1 MRISRRLLASG
12 FVQAPLA
19 FLLALYIRIVGGT
32 TRWQREG
39 FDTLETLR
47 AEGKP
52 LIFCFWH
59 GRLAMMPLCHREARA
74 AAVLISIHRD
84 GRLVARVI
92 ERLGLSTIDGSTG
105 RGGETAMLQ
114 CRAQLS
120 KGGIVSIAPDG
131 PRGPRMQAAAGTI
144 QLAALTGVPI
154 LPSAVATS
162 RRHVF
167 SSWDRFLLPLPFGRG
182 LYRVGAPISV
192 PRDADASAIDA
203 ARLALERAL
212 NELSADCD
220 RRMGHAPIEP
230 APSLATMEAAR

>member
-1 MRISRRLLASG
+1 MSLSRRLLASG
-12 FVQAPLA
+12 PVQS
-19 FLLALYIRIVGGT
+19 LLALPIGFYIRIVGWT

-39 FDTLETLR
+39 FDVLEALR
-47 AEGKP
+47 ADGKP

-74 AAVLISIHRD
+74 AAVLISTHRD
-84 GRLVARVI
+84 GRLVARTI
-92 ERLGLSTIDGSTG
+92 ERLGLSTIDGSTT
-105 RGGETAMLQ
+105 RGGDTAILQ
-114 CRAQLS
+114 CRTQLS

-162 RRHVF
+162 HRRVF
-167 SSWDRFLLPLPFGRG
+167 DSWDRFLLPLPFGRG
-182 LYRVGAPISV
+182 IYRIGAPISV
-192 PRDADASAIDA
+192 PRDADAAAIET

-230 APSLATMEAAR
+230 AAPHAIAEPAR

>member
-12 FVQAPLA
+12 LIQAPLA
-19 FLLALYIRIVGGT
+19 FLFAFYIRIVGWT

-39 FDTLETLR
+39 FDSLEAIR
-47 AEGKP
+47 ADGKP

-74 AAVLISIHRD
+74 AAVLISTHRD
-84 GRLVARVI
+84 GRLVARMI
-92 ERLGLSTIDGSTG
+92 ETLGLSTIDGSTR
-105 RGGETAMLQ
+105 RGGEAATLQ
-114 CRAQLS
+114 CRTQLS

-154 LPSAVATS
+154 LPSSVATS
-162 RRHVF
+162 RRRVF
-167 SSWDRFLLPLPFGRG
+167 GSWDRFLLPLPFGRG
-182 LYRVGAPISV
+182 IYRVGVPISV
-192 PRDADASAIDA
+192 PRDADAAAIEA
-203 ARLALERAL
+203 ARLALEKAL

-220 RRMGHAPIEP
+220 RRMGHVPIEP
-230 APSLATMEAAR
+230 AAAGAIAEPAR